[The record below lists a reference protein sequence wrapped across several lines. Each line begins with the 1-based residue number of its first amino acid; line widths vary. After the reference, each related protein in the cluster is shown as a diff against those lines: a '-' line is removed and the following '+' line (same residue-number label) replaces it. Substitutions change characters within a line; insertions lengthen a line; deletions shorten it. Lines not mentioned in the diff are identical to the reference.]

1 MSRREKKE
9 DEDTGSTF
17 QNLDKTT
24 LLQEARYFNST
35 PVNPKKCIHILTKVL
50 YLLNQGEKLTTQEA
64 TDIFFA
70 TTKLFQS
77 KDVVLRRLVYLTI
90 KELSTMA
97 QDVIIVTSSLTKDM
111 TGKEDLY
118 RAAAIRALCTITDST
133 MLQAIERYMKQAIV
147 DKNPAVSSAALV
159 SALHLSATVPDL
171 VRRWVMEAQV
181 INHFTLLFKA
191 LFTMQVIHKRNLVLF
206 LISLPLIM
214 LSF

>member
-1 MSRREKKE
+1 MSSFRREKKE
-9 DEDTGSTF
+9 EEEGASNAF

-24 LLQEARYFNST
+24 LLQEARHFNET
-35 PVNPKKCIHILTKVL
+35 PVNTRKCTLILTKIL
-50 YLLNQGEKLTTQEA
+50 YLLNQGEALTTQEA
-64 TDIFFA
+64 TEIFFA

-77 KDVVLRRLVYLTI
+77 NDVVLRRLVYLCI
-90 KELSTMA
+90 KELSSTA

-118 RAAAIRALCTITDST
+118 RAAAIRALCSITDST

-171 VRRWVMEAQV
+171 VRRWANEAQV
-181 INHFTLLFKA
+181 
-191 LFTMQVIHKRNLVLF
+191 
-206 LISLPLIM
+206 S
-214 LSF
+214 